1 MTGLN
6 LTQLKYDVVE
16 PALVAIGLASTAA
29 LNLVTG
35 TALVE
40 SGAQYVR
47 QRDNGPALGLWQVE
61 PATETDIW
69 LTFLGYNTA
78 LAAQV
83 KTLLQPY
90 NSVDQRTAQLVAN
103 MAYGA
108 AIARLK
114 YRRAREPLPVW
125 NDAAAMAAYH
135 KRIYNTALGAANAAT
150 NTPLFQS
157 AIDA

>member
-35 TALVE
+35 TALAE
-40 SGAQYVR
+40 SGSEFVR
-47 QRDNGPALGLWQVE
+47 QIGGGPALGLWQVE

-90 NSVDQRTAQLVAN
+90 NSVDQRTQQLIGN
-103 MAYGA
+103 LPYGA

-114 YRRAREPLPVW
+114 YRRAAAPLPAY
-125 NDAAAMAAYH
+125 NDAAGMAAYH
-135 KRIYNTALGAANAAT
+135 KQIYNTAAGAADAVA
-150 NTPLFQS
+150 NTPLFQ
-157 AIDA
+157 AVIDS

>member
-16 PALVAIGLASTAA
+16 PALCAIGMNSTAA

-35 TALVE
+35 TALAE
-40 SGAQYVR
+40 SGAVFVKQE
-47 QRDNGPALGLWQVE
+47 NGGPALGLWQVE
-61 PATETDIW
+61 PATEIDCW
-69 LTFLGYNTA
+69 DNFLGFNTA

-90 NSVDQRTAQLVAN
+90 NTVAQRTAQLVAN
-103 MAYGA
+103 LGYGA
-108 AIARLK
+108 AVCRLR
-114 YRRAREPLPVW
+114 YRRARPPLPAW
-125 NDAAAMAAYH
+125 NDAAGMAAYH
-135 KRIYNTALGAANAAT
+135 KQIYNTALGAANAAT
-150 NTPLFQS
+150 NTPLFQQ